1 MRILAVLAENG
12 RSATIRSFS
21 VILLTMALAGGSAF
35 AQDILTL
42 TSGRELKVTI
52 VEEGTDLVKYRDYE
66 NPAGPLYSV
75 SKDKVAGIKY
85 KKGSKPPQAT
95 VPVVIAEKEPVT
107 ASASPLLTTKKR
119 NVLLDGKVQSR
130 RNVKTIMVDNPEAI
144 REYETGKKMCNLSNG
159 CAVGVI
165 ITSFIASQAANGKET
180 DSESK
185 AAATKGLV
193 VDGVFVIGAI
203 VLASVG
209 KSKIRHSVALYN
221 SSLEKPVTYK
231 LDLGLQEHGIGFA
244 VKF

>member
-1 MRILAVLAENG
+1 
-12 RSATIRSFS
+12 
-21 VILLTMALAGGSAF
+21 
-35 AQDILTL
+35 
-42 TSGRELKVTI
+42 
-52 VEEGTDLVKYRDYE
+52 
-66 NPAGPLYSV
+66 
-75 SKDKVAGIKY
+75 
-85 KKGSKPPQAT
+85 
-95 VPVVIAEKEPVT
+95 
-107 ASASPLLTTKKR
+107 
-119 NVLLDGKVQSR
+119 
-130 RNVKTIMVDNPEAI
+130 MVDNPEAI
-144 REYETGKKMCNLSNG
+144 KEYETGKKMCNLSNG

-203 VLASVG
+203 VLTSVG